1 MAVAL
6 RRYAPNVS
14 FDVPH
19 GGLFIW
25 ARIPGEVDARRLLEE
40 AIDLHLAFITGSL
53 FYSEPE
59 GRDRIR
65 LSFACH
71 PPDAIADGMRR
82 LGLALQRSLS
92 SERALSAEAKTR
104 EAAIPRFVV

>member
-1 MAVAL
+1 M
-6 RRYAPNVS
+6 
-14 FDVPH
+14 
-19 GGLFIW
+19 
-25 ARIPGEVDARRLLEE
+25 LEE
-40 AIDLHLAFITGSL
+40 AIDLHLAFITGPL
-53 FYSEPE
+53 FYAEPG

-92 SERALSAEAKTR
+92 SEGALRAEGKVR